1 MPRKK
6 KATSAVAYLRQSNSV
21 EGSDSRSRQSKACH
35 AIADKLNL
43 KIEKEFFDHHVSGTK
58 SHEDRPELSKLMA
71 FIETNDI
78 KVVVTEATH
87 RLAREVI
94 CGGVL
99 IQKFAE
105 MGVKVYDATGVEL
118 TDDSDPQMVFIRDV
132 LLCLSQLEKQ
142 MVVQRM
148 AKGRAAKKA
157 RGEKATG
164 RKFYGEVDPV
174 EKDNLREA
182 RKLRRKPAKY
192 GKRKTFLEVAHEM
205 NKQGRTNRSGNAW
218 TEQTVRKILQRTQLS
233 KNS

>member
-1 MPRKK
+1 
-6 KATSAVAYLRQSNSV
+6 
-21 EGSDSRSRQSKACH
+21 
-35 AIADKLNL
+35 
-43 KIEKEFFDHHVSGTK
+43 
-58 SHEDRPELSKLMA
+58 MA

-218 TEQTVRKILQRTQLS
+218 TEQTVRKILQRNQLS